1 MEIKIGVQHVQRE
14 IVIETE
20 ESTNDIKT
28 KVSQALQNKSVLELE
43 NTKGAITLIP
53 AEQIGYIELG
63 AETKPRI
70 GFGFSE

>member
-20 ESTNDIKT
+20 ESTNDIKA
-28 KVSQALQNKSVLELE
+28 KVSQALQDKTVLELE

>member
-20 ESTNDIKT
+20 ESTNDIKA
-28 KVSQALQNKSVLELE
+28 KVSQALQDKSVLELE
-43 NTKGAITLIP
+43 NAKGAITLIP

>member
-20 ESTNDIKT
+20 ESTNDIKA

>member
-14 IVIETE
+14 IVIDTE
-20 ESTNDIKT
+20 ESTNDIKA
-28 KVSQALQNKSVLELE
+28 KVSQALQDKSVLELE

-53 AEQIGYIELG
+53 ADQIGYIELG

>member
-20 ESTNDIKT
+20 ESTNDIKA
-28 KVSQALQNKSVLELE
+28 KVSQALQDKSVLELE

-53 AEQIGYIELG
+53 AEQIGYIELD

>member
-20 ESTNDIKT
+20 ESTNDIKA
-28 KVSQALQNKSVLELE
+28 KVSQALQDKSVLELE

>member
-1 MEIKIGVQHVQRE
+1 MEIKIGVQYVQRE

-20 ESTNDIKT
+20 ESTNDIKA
-28 KVSQALQNKSVLELE
+28 KVSQALQDKSVLELE